1 MKANKRGLKKAP
13 MKKPNKSSK
22 INSNP
27 FFNPLSFTNFSQI
40 QQAMQSGDT
49 TLSDIVQSYINNI
62 EQKNDEVNAVVSID
76 KEAALQRSQQI
87 QERIENGT
95 AGKLAGMVI
104 GVKDLICEKDKPT
117 SCASNILSNFESV
130 YDATVIERLRN
141 EDAILLGRLN
151 MDEFAM
157 GSSTENSIYGP
168 TKNPVD
174 TSKVSGGSSG
184 GSAAA
189 VAADFCTAS
198 LGSDTGGSIRQPAS
212 FCGVVGVKPTYGRVS
227 RHGLVAFAS
236 SFDCIGPLAHSVD
249 DAARILETIAGPDPN
264 DNTSSSRT
272 VPKYTEGLKDPD
284 SNIKI
289 GVPEEYFGEGLDDE
303 IRKGI
308 KGKLSDLEEAGAELL
323 PIHLPHM
330 KYGIATYYIL
340 ATAEA
345 SSNLARYDGIRY
357 GHRSDI
363 KDVEQDLKAE
373 QEALEEQI
381 KQAKGE
387 EKQKLVDKLND
398 MDSSLIRLYKKSRT
412 EGFGP
417 EVKRRIMLGTYVL
430 SAGYYDAYY
439 AKAQKVRR
447 LIKQDFT
454 EAFDKVDVIV
464 SPTAPTTAF
473 DLGENQDNPV
483 QMYLNDIYT
492 ISANLAGICGIN
504 VPAGT
509 HSDGLP
515 YGMQFMAN
523 TFEEGKLFNAA
534 KLVEQLG

>member
-1 MKANKRGLKKAP
+1 LR
-13 MKKPNKSSK
+13 
-22 INSNP
+22 
-27 FFNPLSFTNFSQI
+27 FSTFSELREAI
-40 QQAMQSGDT
+40 TTGDT
-49 TLSDIVQSYINNI
+49 SLPDIVKHYIQNI
-62 EQKNDEVNAVVSID
+62 ETDNDTINAVVSID
-76 KEAALQRSQQI
+76 KEAAFERAQDIQQ
-87 QERIENGT
+87 RIEDGT
-95 AGKLAGMVI
+95 AGKLAGMVVGI
-104 GVKDLICEKDKPT
+104 KDLIVEKDKQAT
-117 SCASNILSNFESV
+117 CASHILENFESV
-130 YDATVIERLRN
+130 YDSTAVKRLRD

-174 TSKVSGGSSG
+174 TDKVAGGSSG

-212 FCGVVGVKPTYGRVS
+212 YCGVVGLKPTYGRVS
-227 RHGLVAFAS
+227 RHGLIAFAS
-236 SFDCIGPLAHSVD
+236 SFDCIGPLTHSVE
-249 DAARILETIAGPDPN
+249 DAAAVLETIAGYDPN
-264 DNTSSSRT
+264 DNTSSSRA
-272 VPKYTEGLKDPD
+272 VPNYREFVENPDP
-284 SNIKI
+284 NIRI

-303 IRKGI
+303 IRDGI
-308 KGKLSDLEEAGAELL
+308 QDKLDELEESGAELV

-357 GHRSDI
+357 GHRADI
-363 KDVEQDLKAE
+363 KEVEKDLKEERAE
-373 QEALEEQI
+373 LEQQIKEASGEEQ
-381 KQAKGE
+381 QE
-387 EKQKLVDKLND
+387 LVDKLED

-412 EGFGP
+412 EGFGT

-454 EAFDKVDVIV
+454 EAFEDVDVIV

-473 DLGENQDNPV
+473 DLGSNIDNPV
-483 QMYLNDIYT
+483 QMYLNDMYT
-492 ISANLAGICGIN
+492 TTANLAGICGIS
-504 VPAGT
+504 VPAGED
-509 HSDGLP
+509 SNGLP
-515 YGMQFMAN
+515 YGMQLMAD

-534 KLVEQLG
+534 RLVEQLS

>member
-1 MKANKRGLKKAP
+1 MKF
-13 MKKPNKSSK
+13 SD
-22 INSNP
+22 
-27 FFNPLSFTNFSQI
+27 FSQVRTSLD
-40 QQAMQSGDT
+40 AGELT
-49 TLSDIVQSYINNI
+49 VTEIVNHYIKNI
-62 EQKNDEVNAVVSID
+62 EQQNDEINAVIDID
-76 KEAALQRSQQI
+76 KESARTQADAVQS
-87 QERIENGT
+87 RIDDGT
-95 AGKLAGMVI
+95 AGKLAGMVVGI
-104 GVKDLICEKDKPT
+104 KDLICEKDKKAT
-117 SCASNILSNFESV
+117 CASNILSDFESI
-130 YDATVIERLRN
+130 YDATVIERLKS

-157 GSSTENSIYGP
+157 GSSNENSIYGP
-168 TKNPVD
+168 ARNPVD
-174 TSKVSGGSSG
+174 TSKVPGGSSG

-212 FCGVVGVKPTYGRVS
+212 YCGVVGLKPTYGRVS
-227 RHGLVAFAS
+227 RHGLIAFAS
-236 SFDCIGPLAHSVD
+236 SFDCIGPLTHSVR
-249 DAARILETIAGPDPN
+249 DAALLLEVMAGYDKN

-272 VPKYTEGLKDPD
+272 VPNYRQFVEDPEA
-284 SNIKI
+284 NIRI

-303 IRKGI
+303 IRDGI
-308 KGKLSDLEEAGAELL
+308 KGKLSELEQSGAELV

-330 KYGIATYYIL
+330 KYSIATYYVL

-357 GHRSDI
+357 GHRADIEEVESDLN
-363 KDVEQDLKAE
+363 KER
-373 QEALEEQI
+373 EALKEQI
-381 KQAKGE
+381 KLAEGE
-387 EKQKLVDKLND
+387 EKVKLGAELEDL
-398 MDSSLIRLYKKSRT
+398 DSSLIRLYKKSRT

-454 EAFDKVDVIV
+454 SAFEDVDVIV

-473 DLGENQDNPV
+473 DVGAEIDNPV

-492 ISANLAGICGIN
+492 TSANLAGICGISI
-504 VPAGT
+504 PAGT
-509 HSDGLP
+509 HTDGLP
-515 YGMQFMAN
+515 YGMQLMAN
-523 TFEEGKLFNAA
+523 TFEEGKLLNAA
-534 KLVEQLG
+534 RLVEQLSE